1 MIMLTVSIISRRLC
15 FSRSHFFGMNF
26 LLTHTKYETKTDRRS
41 EHVETTT
48 RTVRC
53 VRKWTRLA
61 VYGLPC
67 IRMAGIQNACLCT
80 QHEDGQN
87 KANTDTTKHYSWYN
101 VMSPKT
107 KKQRKEAKRGTKNEQ
122 QLTAVTH
129 KDGAPHTIICSY
141 FSFWLF
147 GSSLRRSHTQTTS
160 TLYMHGFVFV
170 CIIV

>member
-1 MIMLTVSIISRRLC
+1 
-15 FSRSHFFGMNF
+15 
-26 LLTHTKYETKTDRRS
+26 
-41 EHVETTT
+41 
-48 RTVRC
+48 
-53 VRKWTRLA
+53 
-61 VYGLPC
+61 
-67 IRMAGIQNACLCT
+67 
-80 QHEDGQN
+80 
-87 KANTDTTKHYSWYN
+87 
-101 VMSPKT
+101 MSPKT

-141 FSFWLF
+141 FFFWLF